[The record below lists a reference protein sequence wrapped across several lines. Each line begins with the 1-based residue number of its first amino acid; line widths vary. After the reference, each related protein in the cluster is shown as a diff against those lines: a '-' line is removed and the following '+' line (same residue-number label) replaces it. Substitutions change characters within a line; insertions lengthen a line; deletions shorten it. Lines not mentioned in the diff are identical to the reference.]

1 MTYISTLLS
10 FDFTAKIIDNR
21 NITDDSIIALKILFI
36 TSTERRLFNWLT
48 QSFFIVKCEE
58 HITFIMYR
66 AEIKSRWSHT

>member
-1 MTYISTLLS
+1 MTYILTLLS

-48 QSFFIVKCEE
+48 QSFFIVKFEE
-58 HITFIMYR
+58 HITFIMHR
-66 AEIKSRWSHT
+66 AEMQK

>member
-1 MTYISTLLS
+1 MTYILTLLS
-10 FDFTAKIIDNR
+10 FDFTAKIIDN

-58 HITFIMYR
+58 HSLCTD
-66 AEIKSRWSHT
+66 